1 MYNQGYTPQQP
12 QQGYPYYPQ
21 AATRPGMRR
30 LRSRRRPQRQNGA
43 LPAAPAVEEPAVE
56 KSLKKSAA

>member
-21 AATRPGMRR
+21 GSNPAWYAPP
-30 LRSRRRPQRQNGA
+30 PQQ
-43 LPAAPAVEEPAVE
+43 APAVEEPAVE